1 MAKSAKDFDKLR
13 KKLLEGAAEKGLD
26 QDYKFMT
33 TLERYDTQIKNLKK
47 LEEVIEN
54 SDTIVEKEY
63 VKGRPNFY
71 VHPAVKEYNNT
82 SNSANRTMDTLL
94 KILAQAPVKDPE
106 DEFEKFVNS

>member
-13 KKLLEGAAEKGLD
+13 KKLLEGAKEKGLD

-63 VKGRPNFY
+63 GLSKDGKIPW
-71 VHPAVKEYNNT
+71 E
-82 SNSANRTMDTLL
+82 LL
-94 KILAQAPVKDPE
+94 KKNTLKGVRTSMFTRRSRSTTILPTRRTERWTP
-106 DEFEKFVNS
+106 F